1 MDSLIGRKREVDEL
15 KRLYISARSDKITLF
30 AEICLQNLCSS
41 KKSVTLRAECI
52 CTTNHELK
60 Y

>member
-41 KKSVTLRAECI
+41 KKKCNFARFFYAP
-52 CTTNHELK
+52 HKK

>member
-41 KKSVTLRAECI
+41 KKKCKFARFFYAP
-52 CTTNHELK
+52 HKK